1 MTLSL
6 KVLSAPKALKAAAA
20 AGAAPGAAPAPAAP
34 PVKRV
39 IHVAYPTG
47 LPAGYLDAQ
56 VGHLIIWPPVCLNLY
71 PYRSL
76 ILGNLKFLFSLF
88 IRTD

>member
-56 VGHLIIWPPVCLNLY
+56 VGHLIIWPPVCLSKCLTHSRALS
-71 PYRSL
+71 PTPVPKSL
-76 ILGNLKFLFSLF
+76 
-88 IRTD
+88 